1 MDLTKG
7 KRFKYFKVTWLI
19 LILGTV
25 CDLTLSGKVNLGF
38 FNINIQLSSIAVII
52 YIISFFIVYPLK
64 EFPAVFKN
72 KLYRNNIIVFTL
84 LLIIAYVSSYFSL
97 FQKYALVTTTSR
109 YTLYLMALVIS
120 LSYVKYFEKAGEF
133 ILKSFIYTNFLIIL
147 SCLADYYIPDF
158 YQFLVDHFGH
168 MESKHSVMRIDGVVY
183 KRPSGFITDTNLT
196 AFSLGFSS
204 FILLINRNKFNKYF
218 EYAFYI
224 FAGYCFGMASS
235 RSALILVI
243 FLLVFALIMKKVNWR
258 NGVVYFLLFIAVQFI
273 TPQTQARF
281 FDISNKEKKIEEMEL
296 GRPLIWKADY
306 LAMRIKPVIGIGSG
320 VFFKL
325 SDTLIAR
332 VKNEI
337 TDEQLNTAI
346 SDTRIDPVKGIN
358 PHNIFF
364 TMQIEYGIAGTVL
377 FVIIVLYNIIN
388 FLKTKNYLT
397 LAAALGILF
406 VSSLSNYAPYYKYY
420 LLMFIIFYVLADY
433 KLRPGNEVPKG

>member
-1 MDLTKG
+1 MELTRE
-7 KRFKYFKVTWLI
+7 KRFIYFKIAWLI

-38 FNINIQLSSIAVII
+38 FNINIQLSAIAVII
-52 YIISFFIVYPLK
+52 YIILFFFIYPLK
-64 EFPAVFKN
+64 EFPVVFKN
-72 KLYRNNIIVFTL
+72 ELHRNNIIIFTL
-84 LLIIAYVSSYFSL
+84 LLIAAFVSSYFSM
-97 FQKYALVTTTSR
+97 FQKFAIITTTSR
-109 YTLYLMALVIS
+109 YALYLLALILS
-120 LSYVKYFEKAGEF
+120 LCYVKYFEKAGEF
-133 ILKSFIYTNFLIIL
+133 ILRTFIFTNFLIIL

-168 MESKHSVMRIDGVVY
+168 MESKHSFMKIDGFIY

-204 FILLINRNKFNKYF
+204 FLLLVNRNKFNKYF
-218 EYAFYI
+218 EYTFYI
-224 FAGYCFGMASS
+224 LAGYCFGMASS
-235 RSALILVI
+235 RSAFIMVI
-243 FLLVFALIMKKVNWR
+243 FLLVIALIIKKISWR

-281 FDISNKEKKIEEMEL
+281 FDISSKEKKIEEMEL

-337 TDEQLNTAI
+337 TDEQLNAAI
-346 SDTRIDPVKGIN
+346 SDIRTDPVKGIN

-364 TMQIEYGIAGTVL
+364 TMQIEYGITGTVL
-377 FVIIVLYNIIN
+377 FIILILYNMMHLI
-388 FLKTKNYLT
+388 KTKNYLT
-397 LAAALGILF
+397 LAAAFGILF

-420 LLMFIIFYVLADY
+420 LLIFIIFYILTDY